1 MSATKKYS
9 ELMRR
14 ARKDL
19 LDDASEDG
27 YRVKDKSL
35 IGFFADSI
43 DELCET
49 LNPWARFSQETGEL
63 LPSFNSLSALSVRDM
78 TEAEASVTVSG
89 GTATPLS
96 EAMNSVIPV
105 DDRFAKCL
113 VYLASSK
120 AFETDDSDT
129 VNLQKVQFF
138 RQMAER
144 FALS

>member
-35 IGFFADSI
+35 IGFFSDSI

-49 LNPWARFSQETGEL
+49 LNPWARFSQETGGL
-63 LPSFNSLSALSVRDM
+63 LPSFSSLSALSVR
-78 TEAEASVTVSG
+78 A
-89 GTATPLS
+89 LS